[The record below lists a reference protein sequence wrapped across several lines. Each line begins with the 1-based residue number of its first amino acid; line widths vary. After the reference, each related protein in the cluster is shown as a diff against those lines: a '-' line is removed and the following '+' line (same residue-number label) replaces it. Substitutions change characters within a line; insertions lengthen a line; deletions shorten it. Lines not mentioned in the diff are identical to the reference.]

1 MKKVQLNIE
10 DLFNIP
16 TAVIYEPDK
25 MKKINYVSIDSRKIK
40 PDTLFIAI
48 KGNHFDGHNF
58 VKDAIKKGA
67 SAILINEK
75 RLNHFDNVKVP
86 VVTVKDTELALGEI
100 AKVWRKKLNAK
111 IIGIT
116 GSSGKTTVKD
126 MLSEMLSYK
135 YRVNKTEA
143 NNNNHIGVPLTIL
156 NTNETHQVLIAELG
170 TNHFGEIPYTASILS
185 PDYSLIT
192 NIGDSHL
199 EFLKTKNGVW
209 KEKSFLFEET
219 IKNGGKVFLNY
230 DDPII
235 KEKHSRGGKRI
246 SYGFSGRVDV
256 RGKIN
261 SYTEDSKPVVSIEY
275 KKKNYDLTLPIY
287 GEQSAKNFLAA
298 CAVALEMGLSI
309 EQIKNAVE
317 KLKAPSGRLDVQ
329 RYKNFILIDDTYNA
343 NPDSTR
349 AAIELVGR
357 IKTFRRKIIF
367 LGDMLELGNKSIKLH
382 EGLKETIIKFG
393 IDEVYT
399 IGPMMKYLNKILMQA
414 QIIAKHFSN
423 RKALVNQIESL
434 TFDNSVILV
443 KGSRGMRME
452 EFLLEIKN
460 KTVN

>member
-58 VKDAIKKGA
+58 VKDAIRKGA

-75 RLNHFDNVKVP
+75 RLSHFNNVKVP

-156 NTNETHQVLIAELG
+156 NTDETHQVLIAELG
-170 TNHFGEIPYTASILS
+170 TNHFGEIPYTASILT

-192 NIGDSHL
+192 NIGNSHL
-199 EFLKTKNGVW
+199 EFLKTKYGVW
-209 KEKSFLFEET
+209 REKSFLFNET

-235 KEKHSRGGKRI
+235 KAKHSQHGKYTT
-246 SYGFSGRVDV
+246 YGFSGKVDI
-256 RGKIN
+256 RGKIK
-261 SYTEDSKPVVSIEY
+261 SFTDDGKPVIEI
-275 KKKNYDLTLPIY
+275 KHKNRNYEFTLPVY

-298 CAVALEMGLSI
+298 CSVALNLGLTAD
-309 EQIKNAVE
+309 EIKNSVQN
-317 KLKAPSGRLDVQ
+317 LKASAGRLSVQ
-329 RYKNFILIDDTYNA
+329 NYKNFILIDDTYNA
-343 NPDSTR
+343 NPDSTKT
-349 AAIELVGR
+349 AIELVSK

-367 LGDMLELGNKSIKLH
+367 LGDMLELGNNSIKLH
-382 EGLKETIIKFG
+382 EGLKETIIKSG

-399 IGPMMKYLNKILMQA
+399 IGPMMKYLNKILIQA
-414 QIIAKHFSN
+414 QIIAEHFSN
-423 RKALVNQIESL
+423 RKALVNHIESL
-434 TFDNSVILV
+434 TFDNSVTLV

-452 EFLLEIKN
+452 EFLLRIKN
-460 KTVN
+460 KAVN